1 MVSLGGIAPVHA
13 GGDSC
18 CARRDHGSDGAAQD
32 GHRSGTSADK
42 VGMVALAGSGVVDRG
57 MDCSTEVP
65 SLHA

>member
-1 MVSLGGIAPVHA
+1 MVSLGSLAPVHA

-42 VGMVALAGSGVVDRG
+42 VGMVALAGSDVVYRG
-57 MDCSTEVP
+57 MDCSAEAP
-65 SLHA
+65 SLQA